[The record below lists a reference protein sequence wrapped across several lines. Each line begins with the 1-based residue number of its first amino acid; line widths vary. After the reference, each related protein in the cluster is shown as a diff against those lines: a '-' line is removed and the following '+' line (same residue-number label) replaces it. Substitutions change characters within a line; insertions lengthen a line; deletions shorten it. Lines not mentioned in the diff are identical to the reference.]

1 MISETTNET
10 KIFGLEAKKG
20 RWVFVLIGLIIN
32 ISLGAVYAWSVFRKP
47 LESLFHVGAIES
59 GMPFMFFLAFFAL
72 TMPFAGGYLDKFG
85 PRIVI
90 MLGGALV
97 GAGWILASF
106 ATGIG
111 MLSISYGLIAG
122 GGVGLV
128 YGGPIALA
136 TKWFPDRKG
145 LAVGLTIMGFGL
157 SPFITAPLAVWLISL
172 YGPLMTFRILG
183 IVFLALIILLGMLL
197 KFPPVGWKPQGWTST
212 TAALACADLTTSQ
225 MLKTSSFYGLWLC
238 YVIGTLSGLM
248 AIGIA
253 SSVGQEIVKLD
264 AAAAALAVSIFA
276 VFNGAGRPIFGW
288 LTDRIKPRYSAVA
301 SFVLIFFASVGMLA
315 VGKADTALY
324 LIFFSIF
331 WLCLGGWLAIAPA
344 ASCAFFGTGHH
355 GKNYGLIFTAYGLG
369 AILGTLM
376 SGMVKDKFGSYT
388 NVFYLTAGLA
398 VIGIIIAYL
407 FLKQPKGESKAEQ
420 IS

>member
-1 MISETTNET
+1 MTNET
-10 KIFGLEAKKG
+10 KVFGLEAEKG

-32 ISLGAVYAWSVFRKP
+32 ISLGAVYAWSVFKKP
-47 LESLFHVGAIES
+47 LESLFHVGATES

-72 TMPFAGGYLDKFG
+72 LMPFAGGYLDKYG
-85 PRIVI
+85 PRTV
-90 MLGGALV
+90 MVLGGVLV

-111 MLSISYGLIAG
+111 MLSVCYGLIAG
-122 GGVGLV
+122 GGVGIV

-145 LAVGLTIMGFGL
+145 LAVGLTLMGFGL

-183 IVFLALIILLGMLL
+183 IIFLALIVLLGMLL
-197 KFPPVGWKPQGWTST
+197 KFPPVGWKPRGWTPPQ
-212 TAALACADLTTSQ
+212 TALSCADLTTSE

-253 SSVGQEIVKLD
+253 SSVGQEIVKLN
-264 AAAAALAVSIFA
+264 ASTAALAVSVFA

-288 LTDRIKPRYSAVA
+288 VTDKNNPRYAAIV
-301 SFVLIFFASVGMLA
+301 SFVLIFLASLGMLV
-315 VGKADTALY
+315 VGEGNIVRY
-324 LIFFSIF
+324 MIFFSIF

-344 ASCAFFGTGHH
+344 SSCAFFGTGHH

-398 VIGIIIAYL
+398 VLGILIAFF
-407 FLKQPKGESKAEQ
+407 FLKQPKTEAK
-420 IS
+420 

>member
-1 MISETTNET
+1 MANETNET
-10 KIFGLEAKKG
+10 KVFGLEAEKG
-20 RWVFVLIGLIIN
+20 RWVFILIGLVIN

-47 LESLFHVGAIES
+47 LESLFHAGATES

-72 TMPFAGGYLDKFG
+72 TMPFAGGYLDKYG
-85 PRIVI
+85 PKTVT

-106 ATGIG
+106 ASGIG

-136 TKWFPDRKG
+136 TKWFPDKKG

-157 SPFITAPLAVWLISL
+157 SPFITAPLAVWLIGQ

-183 IVFLALIILLGMLL
+183 MVFFALIVFLGMFL
-197 KFPPVGWKPQGWTST
+197 KFPPVGWKPQRWTPS
-212 TAALACADLTTSQ
+212 AGFSSCADISTSE

-264 AAAAALAVSIFA
+264 AAAAALAVSVFA
-276 VFNGAGRPIFGW
+276 VFNGAGRPLFGW
-288 LTDRIKPRYSAVA
+288 LTDKIKPRYAAVI
-301 SFVLIFFASVGMLA
+301 SFVLIFFASIGMLA
-315 VGKADTALY
+315 VGKADIALY
-324 LIFFSIF
+324 LIFFSVF

-344 ASCAFFGTGHH
+344 ASATFFGAKHH

-369 AILGTLM
+369 AILGTLA
-376 SGMVKDKFGSYT
+376 SGMIKDKFGSYT

-398 VIGIIIAYL
+398 ILGIIIAIL
-407 FLKQPKGESKAEQ
+407 FLKQPKGESR
-420 IS
+420 

>member
-1 MISETTNET
+1 MTNET
-10 KIFGLEAKKG
+10 KVFGLEAEKG
-20 RWVFVLIGLIIN
+20 RWVFVLLGLIIN
-32 ISLGAVYAWSVFRKP
+32 ISLGSVYAWSVFRKP
-47 LESLFHVGAIES
+47 LESLFHIGATES

-72 TMPFAGGYLDKFG
+72 LMPFAGGYLDKYG
-85 PRIVI
+85 PRTVT

-106 ATGIG
+106 ASGIG
-111 MLSISYGLIAG
+111 MLSVSYGLIAG

-157 SPFITAPLAVWLISL
+157 SPFITAPLAVWLIKM
-172 YGPLMTFRILG
+172 YGALMTFRILG
-183 IVFLALIILLGMLL
+183 MIFFALIVLLAMLL
-197 KFPPVGWKPQGWTST
+197 KFPPIGWKPAGWTP
-212 TAALACADLTTSQ
+212 AQIALSSHDLTTSE
-225 MLKTSSFYGLWLC
+225 MFRTSTFYGLWLC

-264 AAAAALAVSIFA
+264 AGAAALAVSVFA

-288 LTDRIKPRYSAVA
+288 LTDKKKPRYAA
-301 SFVLIFFASVGMLA
+301 IISFVLIFLASVGMLA
-315 VGKADTALY
+315 VGQGNIVRY
-324 LIFFSIF
+324 MIFFSIF

-344 ASCAFFGTGHH
+344 TSATFFGSKHH
-355 GKNYGLIFTAYGLG
+355 GKNYGIIFTAYGLG

-388 NVFYLTAGLA
+388 NVFYLTAALA
-398 VIGIIIAYL
+398 VVGIIVAIL
-407 FLKQPKGESKAEQ
+407 FLKQPKMKSKAGN
-420 IS
+420 